1 MPGRIVIGMKKKYI
15 LTIAALVLGSNTYA
29 STITFVG
36 ADATRGGTINLS
48 WMGVAANDYAGY
60 IDITVD
66 GTYSRFAFCADIGT
80 GISNTTYNT
89 LIRSPSTI
97 TNGLRAAWLVENYMA
112 AATTVTAGEAMQI
125 AIWDIIHDGGNG
137 FSAGNLRSTASTPAA
152 VLTAANQYLTLS
164 LGKSSSNAI
173 IYNNTQVSNGV
184 AGQTL
189 IGRVPNDGG
198 PGTPEPATLLVTG
211 AGLILLGVIGRRK
224 LS

>member
-1 MPGRIVIGMKKKYI
+1 MRGRIVLGMKTKYI
-15 LTIAALVLGSNTYA
+15 LTIAVLVLATNTYA
-29 STITFVG
+29 STITYVG
-36 ADATRGGTINLS
+36 ADATRGGTVNLS
-48 WMGVAANDYAGY
+48 WMGVAGSDYAGY

-80 GISNTTYNT
+80 NISNTTYNT

-112 AATTVTAGEAMQI
+112 NVTTVTAGEAMQI
-125 AIWDIIHDGGNG
+125 AIWDIIHDGADG
-137 FSAGNLRSTASTPAA
+137 FSAGNLRSTISTDAA

-164 LGKSSSNAI
+164 FGKSSYNAI
-173 IYNNTQVSNGV
+173 IYNNTQASNGV
-184 AGQTL
+184 AAQTL

-198 PGTPEPATLLVTG
+198 PGTPEPATFLVTA
-211 AGLILLGVIGRRK
+211 AGLILLGAFGRRK